1 MTLENNMDK
10 KLFCISTYGCQMN
23 EEDSEKLSG
32 MLKSQGYERTEN
44 KEEASI
50 IIFNTCCV
58 RENAENK
65 VFGNLGQLKQL
76 KKKNPNLVIA
86 ICGCMMQ
93 QVGMADKVLKT
104 FPYVDIIFGTHNAHK
119 FPEYLHR
126 AGAELQLHNPHIA
139 KSRYL
144 GRPTQRRQR
153 HGELLHQQIHDF
165 PVPLCLHASLGLR
178 PRSESRPQH
187 FPGSPADNLLTAP

>member
-104 FPYVDIIFGTHNAHK
+104 CP
-119 FPEYLHR
+119 
-126 AGAELQLHNPHIA
+126 
-139 KSRYL
+139 
-144 GRPTQRRQR
+144 
-153 HGELLHQQIHDF
+153 
-165 PVPLCLHASLGLR
+165 
-178 PRSESRPQH
+178 
-187 FPGSPADNLLTAP
+187 